1 MDKSITGN
9 HSELNHAGAIAEQ
22 SALRNKNIELQEGDV
37 FRPRSSGSWS
47 AFSAVGKGL
56 VPFPKAA
63 SRRKT
68 FSESSDAPSL
78 GEGME
83 PAGSSTSITGSNSR
97 LSSVSS
103 EPSDQKNLT
112 FGNSNQVVYDID
124 GKFPYTYYENKP
136 TLYDIDG
143 AHRYKYF
150 KAFTSNNVRRM
161 KKNSKP
167 SDLESKNVKPSAP
180 SKCKKEQKRKRRR
193 SPAKERKEN

>member
-9 HSELNHAGAIAEQ
+9 HSEISHAGIADQ
-22 SALRNKNIELQEGDV
+22 SAIRNKNIELQEGDV

-150 KAFTSNNVRRM
+150 KAFKAT
-161 KKNSKP
+161 P
-167 SDLESKNVKPSAP
+167 YTEGAP
-180 SKCKKEQKRKRRR
+180 HHEKRPWIYDPVDGKVMCLTARDIQNQN
-193 SPAKERKEN
+193 K